1 MGPICIRNQ
10 HRHWYSISVSYE
22 SNQKLDGHLQK
33 QTWTTQ
39 KTVQMKTADFIQMI
53 YLDIYVNN

>member
-1 MGPICIRNQ
+1 MPLINNINK
-10 HRHWYSISVSYE
+10 ISLGQKMTTSPK
-22 SNQKLDGHLQK
+22 QKLDGHLQK